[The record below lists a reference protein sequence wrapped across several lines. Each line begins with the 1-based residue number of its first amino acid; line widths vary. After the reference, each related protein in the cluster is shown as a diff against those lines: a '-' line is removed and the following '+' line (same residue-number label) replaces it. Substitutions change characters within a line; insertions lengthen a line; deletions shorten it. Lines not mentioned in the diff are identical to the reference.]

1 MNNKETC
8 GVCGGD
14 GRIITA
20 HQSTS
25 CPACR
30 GSGYKSENVG
40 FHDVTKTK
48 PSHHEKR
55 GPGGKVAKK
64 TAPTTP
70 AGREL
75 AEAVKA
81 AGLSDEVTARLTHSI
96 MDYEDRK
103 GSITKTFSRLI
114 MKEVRALSS

>member
-1 MNNKETC
+1 MSNKETC

-30 GSGYKSENVG
+30 GSGYKSETVG

-55 GPGGKVAKK
+55 GPSGKVAKK
-64 TAPTTP
+64 TEPSTP

-75 AEAVKA
+75 AEAVTS
-81 AGLSDEVTARLTHSI
+81 AGLSGEATTRLRQSI

-114 MKEVRALSS
+114 MKEVRALRS